1 MAKDILDVYKRQ
13 RESGVRQLEREIAAL
28 CRKAAMAIVSGEY
41 KRVSVN
47 GDNLEQLLGVVKY
60 QPEKLE
66 REPQVGLVNGLAWTS
81 VGGELLEVEASVME
95 GTGKIMPTGN
105 LGDVMKESC
114 QAAISFIRSHA
125 KELGVDPTFYQNR
138 DIHIHFP
145 EGAVPKDGPSAGIAI
160 TTAIVSALTDVPVRR
175 DLAMTGEVTIRGRV
189 LPIGGL
195 REKTMA
201 AFRNGI
207 HTVIIPED
215 NRKDLE
221 EIDQTVRQ
229 GLHFVTVSNAAEVLE
244 EALIHLDSPQNKPE
258 QQPSQPESSGE
269 AVPVLTHHTA
279 QDPRHSH
286 ISQ

>member
-1 MAKDILDVYKRQ
+1 M
-13 RESGVRQLEREIAAL
+13 
-28 CRKAAMAIVSGEY
+28 
-41 KRVSVN
+41 
-47 GDNLEQLLGVVKY
+47 VKY

-175 DLAMTGEVTIRGRV
+175 DIAMTGEVTIRGRV

-258 QQPSQPESSGE
+258 QAARPAREQRGSDCT
-269 AVPVLTHHTA
+269 VLTHHTPA
-279 QDPRHSH
+279 QDPATLPYLPVMENTYGTFKTRSLSFPRPKRRIFPG
-286 ISQ
+286 ISCRRWSLRGAPMWANPR

>member
-1 MAKDILDVYKRQ
+1 
-13 RESGVRQLEREIAAL
+13 
-28 CRKAAMAIVSGEY
+28 
-41 KRVSVN
+41 
-47 GDNLEQLLGVVKY
+47 
-60 QPEKLE
+60 
-66 REPQVGLVNGLAWTS
+66 
-81 VGGELLEVEASVME
+81 
-95 GTGKIMPTGN
+95 
-105 LGDVMKESC
+105 MKESC

-125 KELGVDPTFYQNR
+125 KELGVDPAFYQNR

-160 TTAIVSALTDVPVRR
+160 TTAIVSALTNVPVRR
-175 DLAMTGEVTIRGRV
+175 DIAMTGEVTIRGRV
-189 LPIGGL
+189 LAIGGL

-229 GLHFVTVSNAAEVLE
+229 GLHFVTVSNATEVLE
-244 EALIHLDSPQNKPE
+244 EALIHLEGKKQNQTNQHPG
-258 QQPSQPESSGE
+258 QPESNGE
-269 AVPVLTHHTA
+269 EAPLLAHHAPQEPQHT
-279 QDPRHSH
+279 H